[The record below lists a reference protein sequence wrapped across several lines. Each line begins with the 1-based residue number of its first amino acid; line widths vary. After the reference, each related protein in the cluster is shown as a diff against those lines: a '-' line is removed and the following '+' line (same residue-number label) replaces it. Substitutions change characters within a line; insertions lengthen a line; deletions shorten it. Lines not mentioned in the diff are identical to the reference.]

1 MADPASTSPVSPQTG
16 SDQKGLSSGETGG
29 YRRFWPLR
37 QVVAHLD
44 LDVLQ
49 ELERFRQESL
59 RPHPAQNRAA
69 ASPQTRLSPLKSR
82 HEPLSL
88 TSSVSLTSSAMSDPS
103 SSSRPTYLEP
113 QDVVEDLELEESL
126 GIPRLIS
133 PVLVLLL
140 WLGACVGIVWSIG
153 WLITPESSQ
162 RALSPNPLD
171 GDGSGQSPPPP
182 LGPLPDLLGM
192 PLIPVGSEETLSPDT
207 QVVEYVNPR
216 TGQRVRRILRPT
228 FPNERVD
235 PLDSVV
241 NPLSSLTV
249 ARSRIL
255 PLPTPRPERRP
266 APQVVAA
273 ANRSRLEASY
283 SDPLPLLSP
292 VSVDSLDPNRG
303 EGIFLVVMDY
313 AGDQSLQRARV
324 FSEGAFVTSIG
335 GQRFVQ
341 LAAFE
346 QVEYARYMAD
356 SLRQQGI
363 PATVSEPL

>member
-1 MADPASTSPVSPQTG
+1 MADPASATPVSPQARSNRNG
-16 SDQKGLSSGETGG
+16 PSSTVAGG

-59 RPHPAQNRAA
+59 RHHPTQNLTA
-69 ASPQTRLSPLKSR
+69 ASPQTSLSPLKSR
-82 HEPLSL
+82 HEPS
-88 TSSVSLTSSAMSDPS
+88 SPAFSVSLNSSAMSDS
-103 SSSRPTYLEP
+103 SSSPRPTYLEP

-153 WLITPESSQ
+153 WLITPDSAQ
-162 RALSPNPLD
+162 RATSPARLD
-171 GDGSGQSPPPP
+171 EEGSGQPTPPP

-207 QVVEYVNPR
+207 RVVEYLNPR
-216 TGQRVRRILRPT
+216 TGEMVRRILRPT
-228 FPNERVD
+228 FAHERVD
-235 PLDSVV
+235 PLDDVV
-241 NPLSSLTV
+241 NPLSGLTV

-255 PLPTPRPERRP
+255 PLPTPRPQRRP
-266 APQVVAA
+266 ATEVVAT

-292 VSVDSLDPNRG
+292 ISTDPIDPNRG

-324 FSEGAFVTSIG
+324 FSEGAFVTRIG